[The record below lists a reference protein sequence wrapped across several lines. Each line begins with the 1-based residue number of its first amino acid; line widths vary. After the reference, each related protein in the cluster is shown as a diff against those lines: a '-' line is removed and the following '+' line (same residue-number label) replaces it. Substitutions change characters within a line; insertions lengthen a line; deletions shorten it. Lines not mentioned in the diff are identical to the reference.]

1 MIVVVEGNIGAGKTT
16 FCQDLYEQL
25 TAAERRSVVFV
36 KEPVE
41 RWTNA
46 NGENLLKL
54 FYEDKKR
61 WAFTFQCLVLATTI
75 QNESRAVRL
84 SEEGH
89 IVIMERSSF
98 SCKEIFSE
106 LLRAD
111 VFTPA
116 ETRAFHELKAISESP
131 LQTYLNVVVVY
142 LNTPPHVCCTRIYER
157 ARTEEVGLIDF
168 PYLQRLHV
176 AHENKMRVDTV
187 HGILLEVDGASYERG
202 AVIRAILV
210 QRRSTHRKFYDALLT
225 FIPANV

>member
-1 MIVVVEGNIGAGKTT
+1 MIVVVEGNIGAGKTS

-25 TAAERRSVVFV
+25 TAVEKRSVVFM

-106 LLRAD
+106 LLRVDA
-111 VFTPA
+111 FTPA
-116 ETRAFHELKAISESP
+116 ETRAFDELKAISESP
-131 LQTYLNVVVVY
+131 LRTYLNVVVVY
-142 LNTPPHVCCTRIYER
+142 LNTAPHVCCTRIYER
-157 ARTEEVGLIDF
+157 ARTEEVGRIDYS
-168 PYLQRLHV
+168 YLQRLHI
-176 AHENKMRVDTV
+176 AHENKMRADRV

-202 AVIRAILV
+202 AVLRAGLV
-210 QRRSTHRKFYDALLT
+210 QRRSTHKSFYDSLRT
-225 FIPANV
+225 FIPENM